1 MSLYPK
7 DQEITVFGENIKYPN
22 MGEDGKFTNGSF
34 SDPKIK
40 PSFIPAETI
49 NLILDNLENVI
60 KEAGIESNNQDTN
73 QLINAVKKLAGDN
86 VSKFKYKLEEFDTG
100 KTWIDDRIIYGRV
113 FVIENLNTQHFPIE
127 VHTFDDID
135 KMIDY
140 KIIGVYNYDVVKQ
153 LFKDYLIDKDKIP
166 AILALYIENNIL
178 YFHCLTNP
186 DLIINNNDNKL
197 EIYIEYIKNN
207 KTLLIINPLSLDLY
221 EDIDSISELQVNTDA
236 ETFEAR
242 IENQEI
248 ASLIIEKNKLRVVQ
262 KKIGSSNIIIE
273 AQASGR
279 EKTSATIPIQIKER
293 PITTLTLS
301 SQSGNVKQ
309 GETISITADTN
320 ADAITAKINN
330 SNAQISVS
338 GKTIKITGKNIGT
351 SVITVTAC
359 LPNSI
364 PVTRQY
370 NLNIQIKERP
380 ITTLT
385 LSSQSGNV
393 KQGETI
399 SITADTN
406 ADAITAKINNSNAQI
421 SVSGKT
427 IKITGK
433 NIGTSVITVTACLP
447 NSIPVTRQYNLN
459 IKINKYLNAL
469 AYATVNGY
477 KTIGQAFKLENV
489 NWTLVNW
496 NWSNNNVPV
505 TLKIYVNDRLS
516 QTVECS
522 YFTVGKRFTDK
533 PGISVGYTF
542 KEESLGW
549 LANAIIRERTSMT
562 DLVVFAR

>member
-7 DQEITVFGENIKYPN
+7 DQEITIFGEKLKYPN
-22 MGEDGKFTNGSF
+22 MGENGKFTNGSF

-60 KEAGIESNNQDTN
+60 KEAGIETNNQDTN
-73 QLINAVKKLAGDN
+73 QLINAVRKLAGNNID
-86 VSKFKYKLEEFDTG
+86 KFKYKLEEFDTG
-100 KTWIDDRIIYGRV
+100 KNWIDDRIIYGRV
-113 FVIENLNTQHFPIE
+113 FVIENLNSKHFPIE
-127 VHTFDDID
+127 VYKFDNID

-140 KIIGVYNYDVVKQ
+140 KIIGIYNYDIVKQ
-153 LFKDYLIDKDKIP
+153 LFKNHLINKDKTS
-166 AILALYIENNIL
+166 AALALYIENNIL

-197 EIYIEYIKNN
+197 EVYVEYIKNN
-207 KTLLIINPLSLDLY
+207 KTLLIISPLSLDLY

-273 AQASGR
+273 AQAAGR

-309 GETISITADTN
+309 GETISITAETN

-338 GKTIKITGKNIGT
+338 GKTIKITGKN
-351 SVITVTAC
+351 V
-359 LPNSI
+359 
-364 PVTRQY
+364 
-370 NLNIQIKERP
+370 
-380 ITTLT
+380 
-385 LSSQSGNV
+385 
-393 KQGETI
+393 
-399 SITADTN
+399 
-406 ADAITAKINNSNAQI
+406 
-421 SVSGKT
+421 
-427 IKITGK
+427 
-433 NIGTSVITVTACLP
+433 GTSVITVTACLP

-469 AYATVNGY
+469 AYAKINGY
-477 KTIGQAFKLENV
+477 KTIGQAFILDI

-496 NWSNNNVPV
+496 NWNNNDVPV

-516 QTVECS
+516 QTISCIYYS
-522 YFTVGKRFTDK
+522 ANNRFSDK
-533 PGISVGYTF
+533 TTISI
-542 KEESLGW
+542 ESSFDKKSSFGW
-549 LANAIIRERTSMT
+549 RAMEIVTERTSMT

>member
-153 LFKDYLIDKDKIP
+153 LFTADLIYKDRTP
-166 AILALYIENNIL
+166 CILSVYIENGVL
-178 YFHCLTNP
+178 YFHCLTAP
-186 DLIINNNDNKL
+186 SLVIDNNDNKL

-248 ASLIIEKNKLRVVQ
+248 ASLIIEENKLRVVQ
-262 KKIGSSNIIIE
+262 KKIGSSSIIIE

-279 EKTSATIPIQIKER
+279 EKASVTVPIQIKER

-301 SQSGNVKQ
+301 SQSGEVKQ
-309 GETISITADTN
+309 DETISITAETN
-320 ADAITAKINN
+320 ADSIEAQINN

-338 GKTIKITGKNIGT
+338 GKTINITGKNVGSSI
-351 SVITVTAC
+351 ITVKAQI
-359 LPNSI
+359 PNSLE
-364 PVTRQY
+364 VSKNY
-370 NLNIQIKERP
+370 NLNILENIYYNSLIYGKITSNTASWGFNVLTINWTNNNWDWNSSRNNIIIK
-380 ITTLT
+380 TYNNNTLLQT
-385 LSSQSGNV
+385 IKCNYYVNLYFATALHVDYAYFKKNGEKWMGYQSKLNN
-393 KQGETI
+393 I
-399 SITADTN
+399 NSITD
-406 ADAITAKINNSNAQI
+406 IVIF
-421 SVSGKT
+421 SV
-427 IKITGK
+427 
-433 NIGTSVITVTACLP
+433 
-447 NSIPVTRQYNLN
+447 
-459 IKINKYLNAL
+459 
-469 AYATVNGY
+469 
-477 KTIGQAFKLENV
+477 
-489 NWTLVNW
+489 
-496 NWSNNNVPV
+496 
-505 TLKIYVNDRLS
+505 
-516 QTVECS
+516 
-522 YFTVGKRFTDK
+522 
-533 PGISVGYTF
+533 
-542 KEESLGW
+542 
-549 LANAIIRERTSMT
+549 
-562 DLVVFAR
+562 

>member
-60 KEAGIESNNQDTN
+60 KEAGIESNNQDAN

-153 LFKDYLIDKDKIP
+153 LFKDYLIGKDKIP
-166 AILALYIENNIL
+166 DILALYIENNIL

-197 EIYIEYIKNN
+197 EIYVEYIKNN

-248 ASLIIEKNKLRVVQ
+248 ASLIIEENKLRVVQ
-262 KKIGSSNIIIE
+262 KKIGNSNIIIE
-273 AQASGR
+273 AQASR
-279 EKTSATIPIQIKER
+279 KEKASITVPIQIKER

-301 SQSGNVKQ
+301 SQSGEVKQ
-309 GETISITADTN
+309 DETISITADTN
-320 ADAITAKINN
+320 ADTIEAQINN

-338 GKTIKITGKNIGT
+338 GKTINIIGKNVGSSI
-351 SVITVTAC
+351 ITVKAQI
-359 LPNSI
+359 PNSLE
-364 PVTRQY
+364 VSKNY
-370 NLNIQIKERP
+370 NLNILENIYYNSLIYGKITSNTASWGFNVLTINWTNNNWDWNSNRNNIIIK
-380 ITTLT
+380 TYNNNTLLQT
-385 LSSQSGNV
+385 IKCNYYVNLYFATALHVDYAYFKKNGEKWMGYQSKLNN
-393 KQGETI
+393 I
-399 SITADTN
+399 NSITD
-406 ADAITAKINNSNAQI
+406 I
-421 SVSGKT
+421 
-427 IKITGK
+427 
-433 NIGTSVITVTACLP
+433 VIF
-447 NSIPVTRQYNLN
+447 PV
-459 IKINKYLNAL
+459 
-469 AYATVNGY
+469 
-477 KTIGQAFKLENV
+477 
-489 NWTLVNW
+489 
-496 NWSNNNVPV
+496 
-505 TLKIYVNDRLS
+505 
-516 QTVECS
+516 
-522 YFTVGKRFTDK
+522 
-533 PGISVGYTF
+533 
-542 KEESLGW
+542 
-549 LANAIIRERTSMT
+549 
-562 DLVVFAR
+562 

>member
-7 DQEITVFGENIKYPN
+7 DQEITIFGENIKYPN

-60 KEAGIESNNQDTN
+60 KEAGIESNNQDAN

-100 KTWIDDRIIYGRV
+100 KTWIDDRVIYGRV
-113 FVIENLNTQHFPIE
+113 FVIENLNNQHFPIE

-140 KIIGVYNYDVVKQ
+140 KIIGVYNYDVIKQ
-153 LFKDYLIDKDKIP
+153 LFKDYLIGKDKIP
-166 AILALYIENNIL
+166 DILALYIENNIL
-178 YFHCLTNP
+178 YFHCLRNP

-197 EIYIEYIKNN
+197 EIYVEYIKNN

-221 EDIDSISELQVNTDA
+221 EDIDSISELQINTDA

-248 ASLIIEKNKLRVVQ
+248 ASLIIEENKLRVVQ
-262 KKIGSSNIIIE
+262 KKIGNSNIIIE

-279 EKTSATIPIQIKER
+279 EKASITVPIQIKER

-301 SQSGNVKQ
+301 SQSGEIKQ
-309 GETISITADTN
+309 NETLSITAETN
-320 ADAITAKINN
+320 ADTIEAQINN

-338 GKTIKITGKNIGT
+338 GKTINITGKNVGSSI
-351 SVITVTAC
+351 ITVTAC
-359 LPNSI
+359 IPNSI
-364 PVTRQY
+364 PVT
-370 NLNIQIKERP
+370 IK
-380 ITTLT
+380 
-385 LSSQSGNV
+385 
-393 KQGETI
+393 
-399 SITADTN
+399 
-406 ADAITAKINNSNAQI
+406 
-421 SVSGKT
+421 
-427 IKITGK
+427 
-433 NIGTSVITVTACLP
+433 
-447 NSIPVTRQYNLN
+447 YNLN
-459 IKINKYLNAL
+459 IKINKYINAL
-469 AYATVNGY
+469 AYAKINGSRI
-477 KTIGQAFKLENV
+477 IGEACLLNI
-489 NWTLVNW
+489 NWTLINW
-496 NWSNNNVPV
+496 NWNNNNTPV

-516 QTVECS
+516 QTIDCI
-522 YFTVGKRFTDK
+522 YYAANNRFSDK
-533 PGISVGYTF
+533 NTASLKYSF
-542 KEESLGW
+542 QSNSLLGW
-549 LANAIIRERTSMT
+549 HASNVVTERTAMT

>member
-153 LFKDYLIDKDKIP
+153 LFTADLIYKDRTPY
-166 AILALYIENNIL
+166 ILSVYIENGVL
-178 YFHCLTNP
+178 YFHCLTAP
-186 DLIINNNDNKL
+186 SLVIDNNDNKL

-248 ASLIIEKNKLRVVQ
+248 ASLIIEENKLRVVQ
-262 KKIGSSNIIIE
+262 KKIGSSSIIIE

-279 EKTSATIPIQIKER
+279 EKASVTVPIQIKER

-301 SQSGNVKQ
+301 SQSGEVKQ
-309 GETISITADTN
+309 DETISITAETN
-320 ADAITAKINN
+320 ADSIEAQINN

-338 GKTIKITGKNIGT
+338 GKTINITGKNVGSSI
-351 SVITVTAC
+351 ITVKAQI
-359 LPNSI
+359 PNSLE
-364 PVTRQY
+364 VSKNY
-370 NLNIQIKERP
+370 NLNILENIYYNSLIYGKITSNTASWGFNVLTINWTNNNWDWNSSRNNIIIK
-380 ITTLT
+380 TYNNNTLLQT
-385 LSSQSGNV
+385 IKCNYYVNLYFATALHVDYAYFKKNGEKWMGYQSKLNN
-393 KQGETI
+393 I
-399 SITADTN
+399 NSITD
-406 ADAITAKINNSNAQI
+406 IVIF
-421 SVSGKT
+421 SV
-427 IKITGK
+427 
-433 NIGTSVITVTACLP
+433 
-447 NSIPVTRQYNLN
+447 
-459 IKINKYLNAL
+459 
-469 AYATVNGY
+469 
-477 KTIGQAFKLENV
+477 
-489 NWTLVNW
+489 
-496 NWSNNNVPV
+496 
-505 TLKIYVNDRLS
+505 
-516 QTVECS
+516 
-522 YFTVGKRFTDK
+522 
-533 PGISVGYTF
+533 
-542 KEESLGW
+542 
-549 LANAIIRERTSMT
+549 
-562 DLVVFAR
+562 